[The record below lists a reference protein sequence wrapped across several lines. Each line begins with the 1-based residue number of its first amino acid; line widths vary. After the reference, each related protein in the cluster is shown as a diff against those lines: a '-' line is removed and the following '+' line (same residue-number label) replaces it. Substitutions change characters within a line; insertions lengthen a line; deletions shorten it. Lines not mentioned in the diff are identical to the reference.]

1 MEDRLEVILA
11 SAVRLTRLSVDS
23 IGRHGKLIPFSSTN
37 VALNAANITVAN
49 WHGRVRFNQSWLVR
63 STNDGTA
70 I

>member
-11 SAVRLTRLSVDS
+11 STERLTRLSVDS
-23 IGRHGKLIPFSSTN
+23 IGRHGNQIPFGSAN
-37 VALNAANITVAN
+37 VALNAANTTVAS
-49 WHGRVRFNQSWLVR
+49 WHGRVRFSQSWLVR